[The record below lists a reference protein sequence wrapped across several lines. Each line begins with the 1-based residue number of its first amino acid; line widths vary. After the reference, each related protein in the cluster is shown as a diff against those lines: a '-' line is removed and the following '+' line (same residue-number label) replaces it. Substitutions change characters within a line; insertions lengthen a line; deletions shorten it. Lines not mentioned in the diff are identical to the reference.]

1 MKKGFTWNNFD
12 VPFLQAILYSEK
24 TKKTIRPG
32 YQIEDKDGL
41 IPRMNMLCHQPDDH
55 FVRRYRE
62 EIADHFLSGSTHLV
76 SLMQALEKR
85 RYRGVRVA
93 DLEQMLQQFK
103 RLRMTS
109 TVIMLLLKELYDQG
123 SQRITEDDDISIFTT
138 PKRID
143 LTACIPDML
152 PMYDYQDEAIDQL
165 RKYYLEDNK
174 RAGILAMPTGSGKTR
189 VATKFLLE
197 HLIVQG
203 WQVIWLTHRAMLIE
217 QTADSFYTHAGSVLR
232 SVSDKKE
239 EFKMVC
245 VSGSHA
251 TIRATEADDDL
262 MIFGVQSLVRNL
274 PFLQAVLKEK
284 VMVVVDEAHH
294 TLAPSYRMIL
304 QEIHRIGKDVR
315 LLGLTATPSRLND
328 VDTARLMQI
337 FDNKIIYSVPMS
349 LLITRGFLS
358 KPKYSR
364 VDTQINFHT
373 QITLDEQR
381 YISKW
386 GELAPETMER
396 MALVAERNALIAD
409 TYVANATAYGKTLI
423 FALNATHCLSLC
435 EELQKRGVRCD
446 YIYCAHPGNEEKI
459 ARFKR
464 GDLDVLVNIN
474 VMTEGND
481 VPDIQTVFLTR
492 PTSSDVL
499 LMQMIGRGMR
509 GLGSGGTET
518 VNIVDFHDNW
528 GSFANW
534 LNPEFLIRTE
544 MEMAEPEESTQSK
557 RKPSQMVPWAMIREL
572 LDGVRTSVATG
583 DRLAAFSALPLGWY
597 DVVDEDGNDSKVLV
611 FESQISGFLSLWKN
625 KESLSDANYTGQNAR
640 DDCFDA
646 FGLMPSA
653 KDLQLLLDL
662 YRTTGEFP
670 HLHQFTQRKAVDAA
684 LLAQKLKEENV
695 GVADLEQRIA
705 AVYEQYSE
713 TIDSLYGSLE
723 HYEKRVLDFI
733 HYPNG
738 MKPLGVKIEEL
749 PEEELRLDR
758 TPCYDLQD
766 LTEEVVREM
775 FTDFGHVPPISWTRR
790 PMEGYFGQYTKWED
804 RDQIKINSLL
814 NSPDVPR
821 ETVKYV
827 IYHELLHRDN
837 MTHDQAFR
845 HLEHQYPNWTQHERF
860 LDFTFPKF
868 DIKYAI

>member
-32 YQIEDKDGL
+32 YQIDDKDGL
-41 IPRMNMLCHQPDDH
+41 IPRMNMLCHQPDEH
-55 FVRRYRE
+55 FVRCYRE
-62 EIADHFLSGSTHLV
+62 EITDHFFAGNIHLV
-76 SLMQALEKR
+76 SLMKALEKR
-85 RYRGVRVA
+85 KYRGVRVA
-93 DLEQMLQQFK
+93 NMDQMLIQFK

-109 TVIMLLLKELYDQG
+109 TVITLVLKKLYTQG
-123 SQRITEDDDISIFTT
+123 SQRAQEEDDISIFTT

-143 LTACIPDML
+143 LTSCVPDAL
-152 PMYDYQDEAIDQL
+152 SMYDYQDEAIDHL
-165 RKYYLEDNK
+165 RKYYLEGK
-174 RAGILAMPTGSGKTR
+174 GRAGILAMPTGSGKTR

-197 HLIVQG
+197 HMVANG

-217 QTADSFYTHAGSVLR
+217 QTADSFYTHSGSVLR
-232 SVSDKKE
+232 YAAPQKD

-251 TIRATEADDDL
+251 TIRATEPDDDL
-262 MIFGVQSLVRNL
+262 MIFSVQSLVRNL

-284 VMVVVDEAHH
+284 VIVVVDEAHH
-294 TLAPSYRMIL
+294 TLAPSYRMIIKEVRKL
-304 QEIHRIGKDVR
+304 GKDVR
-315 LLGLTATPSRLND
+315 LLGLTATPSRLSE
-328 VDTARLMQI
+328 VDTQRLMQI

-349 LLITRGFLS
+349 MLITRGFLS

-396 MALVAERNALIAD
+396 MAQVAERNTLIAD
-409 TYVANATAYGKTLI
+409 TYVANAKVYGKTLI
-423 FALNATHCLSLC
+423 FALNATHCISLC
-435 EELQKRGVRCD
+435 EELQKRGIRCD

-509 GLGSGGTET
+509 GVGSGGTET

-534 LNPEFLIRTE
+534 LNPEFLISTE
-544 MEMAEPEESTQSK
+544 MEISDPEELEESK

-572 LDGVRTSVATG
+572 LDGVQTSIATG
-583 DRLAAFSALPLGWY
+583 DQRSAFSALPLGWY
-597 DVVDEDGNDSKVLV
+597 DAVDEDGNDSKVLV
-611 FESQISGFLSLWKN
+611 FESQLSGFLLLWKN
-625 KESLSDANYTGQNAR
+625 KDSLSDKNYTGQNAQ
-640 DDCFDA
+640 DDYFEG
-646 FGLMPSA
+646 FGLTPSA
-653 KDLQLLLDL
+653 KDLQFLLDL

-670 HLHQFTQRKAVDAA
+670 HLHQFAQRKAVDAA
-684 LLAQKLKEENV
+684 LLAQKLKDENV
-695 GVADLEQRIA
+695 GVADLRQRIA
-705 AVYEQYSE
+705 TVYEQYAE

-723 HYEKRVLDFI
+723 SYEKRVLDFI

-738 MKPLGVKIEEL
+738 VKPLGTKIEEL
-749 PEEELRLDR
+749 PEEALTLDR
-758 TPCYDLQD
+758 TPCYDLQE
-766 LTEEVVREM
+766 LTAEVVSEM

-837 MTHDQAFR
+837 LTHDQAFR

-868 DIKYAI
+868 DIKYAV

>member
-32 YQIEDKDGL
+32 YKIEDKDGL
-41 IPRMNMLCHQPDDH
+41 LPRMNMLCHQPDEH

-62 EIADHFLSGSTHLV
+62 EIADNFLAGSTHLV

-85 RYRGVRVA
+85 NYRGVRVA
-93 DLEQMLQQFK
+93 DMEQMLLQFK

-109 TVIMLLLKELYDQG
+109 TVIALVLKELYNHGHRQV
-123 SQRITEDDDISIFTT
+123 TEDEDVSIFTM

-143 LTACIPDML
+143 LTACIPDAL
-152 PMYDYQDEAIDQL
+152 PMYDYQDEAIAQL
-165 RKYYLEDNK
+165 AEYYLEGNH

-197 HLIVQG
+197 HMVANG
-203 WQVIWLTHRAMLIE
+203 WQVVWLTHRAMLIE
-217 QTADSFYTHAGSVLR
+217 QTANSFYTHAGSVLR
-232 SVSDKKE
+232 YAVPEKE

-251 TIRATEADDDL
+251 TIRATEPDDDL
-262 MIFGVQSLVRNL
+262 MVFSVQSLVRNL
-274 PFLQAVLKEK
+274 PFLQAVLSEK
-284 VMVVVDEAHH
+284 VIVVVDEAHH
-294 TLAPSYRMIL
+294 TLAPSYRMII
-304 QEIHRIGKDVR
+304 QEIRRIGKDVK
-315 LLGLTATPSRLND
+315 LLGLTATPRRLNEA
-328 VDTARLMQI
+328 DTGRLMQI
-337 FDNKIIYSVPMS
+337 FDNRIIYSVPMS

-358 KPKYSR
+358 EPKYSR
-364 VDTQINFHT
+364 VDTQINFDT

-396 MALVAERNALIAD
+396 MAQVAERNMLIAD
-409 TYVANATAYGKTLI
+409 TYVANAKEYGKTLI
-423 FALNATHCLSLC
+423 FALNATHCISLC
-435 EELQKRGVRCD
+435 EELRKRNVRCD

-481 VPDIQTVFLTR
+481 IPDIQTVFLTR

-509 GLGSGGTET
+509 GVGSGGTTT

-534 LNPEFLIRTE
+534 LNPEFLISTE
-544 MEMAEPEESTQSK
+544 LDTAEADAAVEGG
-557 RKPSQMVPWAMIREL
+557 RKPGQMVPWAMIREL
-572 LDGVRTSVATG
+572 LDGVQTPVATG
-583 DRLAAFSALPLGWY
+583 DRVSAFSALPLGWY

-611 FESQISGFLSLWKN
+611 FESQLSGFLSLWKN
-625 KESLSDANYTGQNAR
+625 KTGISADDYTGQHAQN
-640 DDCFDA
+640 DYFQG
-646 FGLMPSA
+646 FGLVPSA

-670 HLHQFTQRKAVDAA
+670 HLHQFVQRKAVDAA
-684 LLAQKLKEENV
+684 LLAQRLKEENV
-695 GVADLEQRIA
+695 GIADLNQRIA

-713 TIDSLYGSLE
+713 TIDSLYGCLE
-723 HYEKRVLDFI
+723 SYQKRVLDFI

-738 MKPLGVKIEEL
+738 IKPLGMKIEEL
-749 PEEELRLDR
+749 PDDVLTLDR
-758 TPCYDLQD
+758 TPCYDLQE

-775 FTDFGHVPPISWTRR
+775 FTDFGRIPPVSWTRR
-790 PMEGYFGQYTKWED
+790 PMEGYFGQYKRWED
-804 RDQIKINSLL
+804 QDQIKINSLL
-814 NSPDVPR
+814 NSRDVPR

-837 MTHDQAFR
+837 MTHDRAFR
-845 HLEHQYPNWTQHERF
+845 ILEHAYPNWTQHDRF

-868 DIKYAI
+868 DIRYAI